1 MSKGSSLPSPG
12 DWAHLIVMLLE
23 RTSRKSCSPRTSS
36 VLAWALTFRQ
46 SEYFLNAGFMLGFK
60 VDKKALVSNDSLA
73 FEHMNLVKIKKKN
86 LSLISNEYLQ

>member
-1 MSKGSSLPSPG
+1 
-12 DWAHLIVMLLE
+12 
-23 RTSRKSCSPRTSS
+23 
-36 VLAWALTFRQ
+36 
-46 SEYFLNAGFMLGFK
+46 MLGFK